1 MQHLQGAPKTASVG
15 EPRPRLCLLGSWLC
29 RRRRWRWIARRDL
42 LVQRLQVVV
51 LTICAG
57 RVTFGDPVNLGCLD
71 LSSEEKR
78 NLNSLVS
85 RFDKGHTGRGYRD
98 GRTTPTESRHNHL
111 CKCTYTDTAATE
123 TQRLYVPVVIVSI
136 SNVRDNNDIYVGNK
150 HADAHPKYEAKEKG
164 DSCSGRQYHDWMGS
178 QNQRRCKRMR
188 YSRNQHD

>member
-15 EPRPRLCLLGSWLC
+15 EPRPRFCLLGSWLC

-85 RFDKGHTGRGYRD
+85 RFDKGDTGRGYRD

-111 CKCTYTDTAATE
+111 CSYNDTATE
-123 TQRLYVPVVIVSI
+123 TRQLNVPVVIVSI
-136 SNVRDNNDIYVGNK
+136 LNMRDNIDTYVGNK
-150 HADAHPKYEAKEKG
+150 CQDAHPKYEAKEKG
-164 DSCSGRQYHDWMGS
+164 SGSSGRENHDGMGP
-178 QNQRRCKRMR
+178 QNQRCC
-188 YSRNQHD
+188 NIDV

>member
-15 EPRPRLCLLGSWLC
+15 ESRPRLCLLSSWLG
-29 RRRRWRWIARRDL
+29 RWRRWRWIARRDL

-111 CKCTYTDTAATE
+111 CTMHIHSA
-123 TQRLYVPVVIVSI
+123 S
-136 SNVRDNNDIYVGNK
+136 
-150 HADAHPKYEAKEKG
+150 
-164 DSCSGRQYHDWMGS
+164 
-178 QNQRRCKRMR
+178 
-188 YSRNQHD
+188 

>member
-29 RRRRWRWIARRDL
+29 RWRRWIARRDL

-123 TQRLYVPVVIVSI
+123 TQQLYVPVVIVSI

-150 HADAHPKYEAKEKG
+150 HADAPQVWSQGK
-164 DSCSGRQYHDWMGS
+164 GRQLQWTSVPRLDGFS
-178 QNQRRCKRMR
+178 EPKAL
-188 YSRNQHD
+188 